1 MSGWINWAEIEEVR
15 KKIAAVGQGN
25 GLGKLPVKNELI
37 GKLVG
42 GINKNK
48 QNKIIISSL
57 TAEIRRGSCGAVV
70 RPWLDSHGNSK

>member
-1 MSGWINWAEIEEVR
+1 M
-15 KKIAAVGQGN
+15 
-25 GLGKLPVKNELI
+25 KNELI